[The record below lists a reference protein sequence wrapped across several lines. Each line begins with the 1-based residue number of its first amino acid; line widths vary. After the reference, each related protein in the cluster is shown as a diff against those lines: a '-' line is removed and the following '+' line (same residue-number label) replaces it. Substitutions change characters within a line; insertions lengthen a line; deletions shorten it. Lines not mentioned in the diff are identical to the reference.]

1 MHDWS
6 RVSSYQDRLMR
17 HTTALLAAAASLLLA
32 ISACAA
38 DSPPYPRLAGVNNGG
53 PHNYDDPAYQ
63 AQLAKLNFSVLGIWV
78 GWETTHDMTM
88 ERVVR
93 NIKAINPESK
103 VFLYENS
110 MEVADGTEAAA
121 TVFNKVEQMKW
132 WAFPRGGDGEALLS
146 PFGQRESKP
155 NFLVNTTL
163 FTPRDSSGYQQWEW
177 HARWIVQQYFK
188 PNPSID
194 GFFEDN
200 VFWRP
205 RVDADWNRDGVTDS
219 KNSPQAGQ
227 WLREG
232 YRKRFELLHQ
242 LMPGKLMIGNVAD
255 WGRSNAVLTELDQT
269 LNGGVIEGIL
279 GASYSPETWANW
291 TEMMRWYRK
300 TMAAVAEPKLVAFH
314 QQGSP
319 TDYRA
324 LRYGLAS
331 CLLDNGYFAFSDAAK
346 GYTGVVW
353 FDEYDADLGKAVT
366 PPATTAWQKGVYR
379 RDFENGIALVNPKG
393 NGPVEVTLEQD
404 FRRLSGKQAPSVNS
418 GEVARKVVLQDRDG
432 IILKRLKPVAAPT
445 APKLVAVH

>member
-1 MHDWS
+1 MPHI
-6 RVSSYQDRLMR
+6 
-17 HTTALLAAAASLLLA
+17 TALLAAAAALLLA
-32 ISACAA
+32 IPAFAA
-38 DSPPYPRLAGVNNGG
+38 DSPPFPRLAGVNNGG

-63 AQLAKLNFSVLGIWV
+63 AKLAKLNFSVLNIWV
-78 GWETTHDMTM
+78 GWDTTHGMTM
-88 ERVVR
+88 EQVVR

-110 MEVADGTEAAA
+110 MEVADDNAAAA

-132 WAFPRGGDGEALLS
+132 WAFPHGGDGEALKS

-155 NFLVNTTL
+155 NYLINTSL

-177 HARWIVQQYFK
+177 HARWIVQQYYK

-200 VFWRP
+200 VFWTP
-205 RVDADWNRDGVTDS
+205 RVDADWNRDGVTDA
-219 KNSPQAGQ
+219 KDSPQAGK

-232 YRKRFELLHQ
+232 YRKRFELLHN
-242 LMPGKLMIGNVAD
+242 LMPGKLMIGNIAD
-255 WGRSNAVLTELDQT
+255 WGRSNAVLTELDKT

-279 GASYSPETWANW
+279 GASYSPESWASW

-300 TMAAVAEPKLVAFH
+300 TMAAAAEPKLVAFH

-319 TDYRA
+319 TDYKS

-331 CLLDNGYFAFSDAAK
+331 CLLDNGYFAFTDAAQ
-346 GYTGVVW
+346 GYSGVVW
-353 FDEYDADLGKAVT
+353 FDEYDAKLGKAVT
-366 PPATTAWQKGVYR
+366 VPATTAWQKGVYR

-393 NGPVEVTLEQD
+393 NGPVEVTLEED
-404 FRRLSGKQAPSVNS
+404 FRRLDGKQAPGVNN
-418 GEVARKVVLQDRDG
+418 GQLTRKVLLQDRDG
-432 IILKRLKPVAAPT
+432 IILKRVKAVAAPT